1 MKLKWI
7 LSLLVFFA
15 MGQLIAQ
22 EAAPANWFNLD
33 LKKDG
38 VPGMSTEKAYQELL
52 KGKTGETVVVAV
64 LDSGVDYDHED
75 LKDIM
80 WVNEGEIPGNGIDD
94 DKNGYIDDIHGWNFL
109 GGKDGENVSHENLEV
124 TRLYV
129 KYKEKYEGKD
139 VSKLNR
145 KEKAEYETYKEYEK
159 VIAEK
164 QEEVASNVMIYGR
177 TYEAFKAL
185 GDAIGKNY
193 DEITEEDVANFKSD
207 DAMLTQVATAVKGIL
222 AQGESYGTIMK
233 ELKEISEYF
242 SNQVEYHYNPE
253 FDARH
258 IVGDDPSNINQRN
271 YGNNDVEG
279 PDAGHGTHVAGIIAA
294 IRDNNLG
301 MSGVADN
308 VRIMS
313 VRTVPDGDERDK
325 DVANAIRY
333 AVDNGAS
340 VINMSFGKGASPY
353 KEAVDDAVR
362 YAAKHDVLLV
372 HGSGNDNK
380 EVFPDSNFP
389 NDKYKKKGLFRPKY
403 AENWIEVGATS
414 WKNDETITAEFS
426 NYSSTYVDVFAPGV
440 EIYSTKPGDNYENE
454 QGTSMASPMVAGV
467 AALLRSYFPDLTAE
481 QTKDIIMQS
490 VTPFSGKVNKPGTE
504 ETVSF
509 KELSVTGGV
518 VNVYKAV
525 EIAKNT
531 KGKKKG
537 KKRASSG
544 IGVEGGKST
553 VDKKN
558 KV

>member
-22 EAAPANWFNLD
+22 ETAPANWFNLD
-33 LKKDG
+33 LQEDG
-38 VPGMSTEKAYQELL
+38 VQGMSTEKAYQELL
-52 KGKTGETVVVAV
+52 SGKTGETVVVAV

-80 WVNEGEIPGNGIDD
+80 WVNADEIPDNGIDD
-94 DKNGYIDDIHGWNFL
+94 DKNGYIDDIHGWNFI
-109 GGKDGENVSHENLEV
+109 GGKDGRNVHHENLEV
-124 TRLYV
+124 VRLYN
-129 KYKEKYEGKD
+129 KYKAKYEGKD
-139 VSKLNR
+139 VSKLKR
-145 KEKAEYETYKEYEK
+145 KEKEEYETYQEYEK
-159 VIAEK
+159 VIAEQ
-164 QEEVASNVMIYGR
+164 QEEIAQNVMIYGR

-185 GDAIGKNY
+185 GDAIGKDY
-193 DEITEEDVANFKSD
+193 DEITTEDVANFKSD
-207 DAMLTQVATAVKGIL
+207 DPMLTQVATAVKGIL
-222 AQGESYGTIMK
+222 AQGESFGTIIK

-242 SNQVEYHYNPE
+242 SNRLEYHYNTDY
-253 FDARH
+253 DARD
-258 IVGDDPSNINQRN
+258 IVGDDPSDVDQRS

-279 PDAGHGTHVAGIIAA
+279 PDAGHGTHVAGIIGA
-294 IRDNNLG
+294 IRGNDVG

-353 KEAVDDAVR
+353 KKAVDDAVR

-372 HGSGNDNK
+372 HGSGNDSK
-380 EVFPDSNFP
+380 EVFADDNYP
-389 NDKYKKKGLFRPKY
+389 NDKYKKRGLFGPKY
-403 AENWIEVGATS
+403 AENWIEVGANTWNS
-414 WKNDETITAEFS
+414 DETITAEFS
-426 NYSSTYVDVFAPGV
+426 NYSATNVDVFAPGV
-440 EIYSTKPGDNYENE
+440 EIYSTKPGDIYENE

-490 VTPFSGKVNKPGTE
+490 TTPFKGKVNKPGTE
-504 ETVSF
+504 DTVSF

-518 VNVYKAV
+518 VNVYKAI
-525 EIAKNT
+525 ELAKNT

-537 KKRASSG
+537 KKRAASG
-544 IGVEGGKST
+544 IGIDAKDAGNK
-553 VDKKN
+553 DK
-558 KV
+558 V